1 MIPWTQTIIFR
12 IKFATHFYLLFRR
25 LQNTTSAQISTHIK
39 RAPRLAP
46 IIIGFVSEL
55 VSFLSLAF
63 RHDVWSGVS
72 HSRSVEFISS
82 SIHSEY
88 FTEITAPAPP
98 NYISLDAF
106 RADSLYPGWYR
117 HDQLIKSIC
126 EKSDFMIGCS
136 LPANYDNLPEFN
148 PNSVWCNKLFKAL

>member
-12 IKFATHFYLLFRR
+12 IKFAHLLFRR

-46 IIIGFVSEL
+46 IIIGFASEL
-55 VSFLSLAF
+55 VSFLVSLAF

-88 FTEITAPAPP
+88 FTEITPP
-98 NYISLDAF
+98 PPPKYISLGAL
-106 RADSLYPGWYR
+106 RTSSLYPGWYR
-117 HDQLIKSIC
+117 HDQLIKAIC

-136 LPANYDNLPEFN
+136 LPANYDN
-148 PNSVWCNKLFKAL
+148 